1 MEIYTEIKIESQAET
16 VWKILIN
23 LKEYSSWNPFLIQA
37 NGDVKEGA
45 KINIHAKPP
54 GLKSMVFNP
63 TIVKAE
69 TNRELRWKGRFIVPG
84 LFDGEH
90 IFIIEELGSKGV
102 RLIQKEFYSGL
113 LIPLLSRKL
122 GDNTKK
128 GFELMNQAVKKRA
141 EFKPHLFLT
150 VNKHD

>member
-1 MEIYTEIKIESQAET
+1 MEIYTEIEIESQAET
-16 VWKILIN
+16 VWKVLVN

-69 TNRELRWKGRFIVPG
+69 ANRELRWKGRFIVPG

-90 IFIIEELGSKGV
+90 IFIIEKLGRKGV

-122 GDNTKK
+122 SNNTKK

-141 EFKPHLFLT
+141 ELQTSSVL
-150 VNKHD
+150 D